1 MNIKELLE
9 QYSSVLNEIEDLQER
24 IARIE
29 KQIAKME
36 ESGYQVKDSVRGGEG
51 GIQRFHISGYPYPEY
66 SSKKTLLKIRQQQL
80 RKREEK
86 LLELT
91 NAVEEFIVTI
101 PDSRMRQM
109 ITYKYLDNMTWIQ
122 VAHKIGGGNTADGC
136 RKTVDRYLYRLAKV
150 TN

>member
-29 KQIAKME
+29 KQITEME
-36 ESGYQVKDSVRGGEG
+36 AGGYQVRDSVRGGEG

-66 SSKKTLLKIRQQQL
+66 SSKKTLLKIRRQQL
-80 RKREEK
+80 HKREEK

-101 PDSRMRQM
+101 PDSRIRRM
-109 ITYKYLDNMTWIQ
+109 ITYKYLDNLTWIQ
-122 VAHKIGGGNTADGC
+122 VAHRIGGEKNTADSC
-136 RKTVDRYLYRLAKV
+136 RMAVERFMQSL
-150 TN
+150 N

>member
-36 ESGYQVKDSVRGGEG
+36 AGGYQVKDSVRGGEG

-66 SSKKTLLKIRQQQL
+66 SRKQTLLKIRRQQL
-80 RKREEK
+80 HKREEK

-91 NAVEEFIVTI
+91 NAVEEFITKI
-101 PDSRMRQM
+101 SDSRMRQM
-109 ITYKYLDNMTWIQ
+109 ITYKYLDNMTWVQ
-122 VAHKIGGGNTADGC
+122 VAHKMKITEDSC
-136 RKTVDRYLYRLAKV
+136 RKAVERFLEAIK
-150 TN
+150 

>member
-29 KQIAKME
+29 KQITEME
-36 ESGYQVKDSVRGGEG
+36 EKGYQVKDSVRGGEG

-66 SSKKTLLKIRQQQL
+66 SSKQTLLKIRRQQL
-80 RKREEK
+80 HKREEK

-91 NAVEEFIVTI
+91 NAVEEFITTI
-101 PDSRMRQM
+101 SDSRMRQM
-109 ITYKYLDNMTWIQ
+109 ITYKYLDNLTWVQ
-122 VAHKIGGGNTADGC
+122 VAHKMKTTEDSC
-136 RKTVDRYLYRLAKV
+136 RKAVDRFINKKSKD
-150 TN
+150 

>member
-29 KQIAKME
+29 KQITEME

-80 RKREEK
+80 HKREEK

-109 ITYKYLDNMTWIQ
+109 ITYKYLDNLTWIQ

-136 RKTVDRYLYRLAKV
+136 RMAVERFMQSL
-150 TN
+150 N